1 MACREALALAQDLQ
15 LRKIVVATD
24 CLSVVNH
31 ISTAYAGKYSMVLDE
46 IKAVSSLFDR
56 VLFKH
61 ESRESNYEAHRLAR
75 SAVSAEVG
83 RRVWLLEPPTG
94 LCILNDIVNQ

>member
-15 LRKIVVATD
+15 LRSIVV
-24 CLSVVNH
+24 
-31 ISTAYAGKYSMVLDE
+31 AYAGKYSMVLDE

-75 SAVSAEVG
+75 SAFRLRLDVRFGS
-83 RRVWLLEPPTG
+83 WSLLP
-94 LCILNDIVNQ
+94 VFVF